1 MNSKKWVIIVSVVV
15 VLLMVV
21 VGYLIFQLQKAK
33 NENLE
38 IVEQYSYEA
47 EQMEQ
52 NKTQL
57 EQDYVVLS
65 NDLEGFRLQVN
76 NDSIL
81 KKLSDEQK
89 RVQLLLEELRTT
101 KATNTKRINELKN
114 ELASVRKVLT
124 YYISQ
129 VDSLNKENTVLR
141 TENVEVT
148 RKYQEASE
156 RVDTLSQ
163 RNERL
168 REKVTRAAQLET
180 RNIVVE
186 LQSRTGKKTTK
197 VNRADI
203 IKFSLVVSKNITAS
217 VGDKIVYIRIVNPNG
232 EVLFTRSSDSFTYE
246 NRNIVYSAK
255 KHFEYTGQET
265 PQTVYWTINET
276 LLKGSYRV
284 DIFIDSHLTGTKEFE
299 LE

>member
-76 NDSIL
+76 NDYIL

-203 IKFSLVVSKNITAS
+203 IKFSFVVSKNITAS

-232 EVLFTRSSDSFTYE
+232 EVLFTRSSDSFLYE

>member
-81 KKLSDEQK
+81 KKLNDEQK

-124 YYISQ
+124 YYIAQ

-203 IKFSLVVSKNITAS
+203 IKFSFVVSKNITAS

-232 EVLFTRSSDSFTYE
+232 EVLFTRSRDSFPYE